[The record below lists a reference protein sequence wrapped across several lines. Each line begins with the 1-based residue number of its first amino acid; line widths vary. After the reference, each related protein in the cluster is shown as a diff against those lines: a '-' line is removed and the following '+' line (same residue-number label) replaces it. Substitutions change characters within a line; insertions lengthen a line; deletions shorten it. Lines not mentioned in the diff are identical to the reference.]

1 MNFILI
7 RALIL
12 CSFSWISVSVS
23 HNVKVQSGL
32 NVTLLCSNISEEDTV
47 TTWFRVVNSTKASC
61 IALMTR
67 SYTKP
72 EYCDGFQNGRF
83 KMETNISTVF
93 LKIKQV
99 DLSDSGL
106 YFCGFFRSG
115 RTIYN
120 VIHLTVEGSDEFQDD
135 EDRKSETECET
146 TNLMSLILGAL
157 TVFLVLVVIGLAV
170 TVKDQKPPQHENL
183 DCDEL
188 KPAALSLY
196 STTLRSRRQVETRV
210 IYAAQQVD
218 SEWN

>member
-12 CSFSWISVSVS
+12 CSISWISVSVS

-32 NVTLLCSNISEEDTV
+32 NVTLLCSNISEEETV
-47 TTWFRVVNSTKASC
+47 TTWFRLVNSTNATC

-157 TVFLVLVVIGLAV
+157 TVLLVLVVIGLAV
-170 TVKDQKPPQHENL
+170 TVRKLHSAANDKHSPQQQENL
-183 DCDEL
+183 GSDDL
-188 KPAALSLY
+188 NYAAVNFHQKE
-196 STTLRSRRQVETRV
+196 RRRQIEPNVVYSATR
-210 IYAAQQVD
+210 
-218 SEWN
+218 

>member
-12 CSFSWISVSVS
+12 CSFSWISVLVC
-23 HNVKVQSGL
+23 HDVKVQSGHS
-32 NVTLLCSNISEEDTV
+32 VTLLCPNTSTSKTV
-47 TTWFRVVNSTKASC
+47 TTWFRLVNRNKATC
-61 IALMTR
+61 IALMT
-67 SYTKP
+67 SSHNNP
-72 EYCDGFQNGRF
+72 EYCVGFQNGSF

-106 YFCGFFRSG
+106 YFCHFFFGG
-115 RTIYN
+115 RGVYY

-135 EDRKSETECET
+135 EDRKSEKCET

-170 TVKDQKPPQHENL
+170 TVRKLHSVANDKHSPQQQENL
-183 DCDEL
+183 GSDDVNY
-188 KPAALSLY
+188 AAVNFHQKE
-196 STTLRSRRQVETRV
+196 RRRQIEPNVVYSATR
-210 IYAAQQVD
+210 
-218 SEWN
+218 

>member
-12 CSFSWISVSVS
+12 CSFSWISVLVS
-23 HNVKVQSGL
+23 YNVKAQSGDS
-32 NVTLLCSNISEEDTV
+32 VTLLCPKTSKTV
-47 TTWFRVVNSTKASC
+47 TTWFRLVNRNKATC
-61 IALMTR
+61 IALMTSSHSR
-67 SYTKP
+67 P
-72 EYCDGFQNGRF
+72 EYCVGFQNGSF
-83 KMETNISTVF
+83 KIETNISTVF

-106 YFCGFFRSG
+106 YFCHFFFGG
-115 RTIYN
+115 RGVYYVIY
-120 VIHLTVEGSDEFQDD
+120 LTVEDSDEFQDD
-135 EDRKSETECET
+135 EDRKSEKCET
-146 TNLMSLILGAL
+146 TNLLSLIVGAL

-188 KPAALSLY
+188 KAAALSLY
-196 STTLRSRRQVETRV
+196 STTLRSRRKVETRV

-218 SEWN
+218 S

>member
-12 CSFSWISVSVS
+12 CSFSWISVLVS
-23 HNVKVQSGL
+23 HDVKVQSGL
-32 NVTLLCSNISEEDTV
+32 SVTLLCPNTSTLDTV
-47 TTWFRVVNSTKASC
+47 TAWFRVVNSTNASC

-67 SYTKP
+67 SYNKP
-72 EYCDGFQNGRF
+72 KFCDGFQNRSF
-83 KMETNISTVF
+83 EMETNLSTVF

-106 YFCGFFRSG
+106 YFCQFFFGG
-115 RTIYN
+115 RAVYN

-135 EDRKSETECET
+135 EDRKSKKCET
-146 TNLMSLILGAL
+146 TNLLSLILGAL

-170 TVKDQKPPQHENL
+170 TIKDQKPPQHENL

-196 STTLRSRRQVETRV
+196 STTLRSRRKVETRV